1 MDSASSLL
9 NKIKVFGFIHN
20 NYKDGPAKGP
30 LERGPATNGCD
41 ERILLTHG
49 LISRQCQ

>member
-20 NYKDGPAKGP
+20 NYKDGPTKGP
-30 LERGPATNGCD
+30 LERGPATYGGD
-41 ERILLTHG
+41 ARILLTNG
-49 LISRQCQ
+49 LI